1 MRDGALRRAGQR
13 EMGFAALEALI
24 ALLEAGSPT
33 PSRLPELARDDDRI
47 VTLALTFGLTPLAD
61 ATKGLCYMTAL
72 LRKRNSFDAEA
83 LGVHIRALRLFAPD
97 SPLISDMEAALVL
110 GRIAALAAHLASHLS
125 AR

>member
-24 ALLEAGSPT
+24 ALLEAGSP
-33 PSRLPELARDDDRI
+33 ARDDDRI

-83 LGVHIRALRLFAPD
+83 LGVHIRALRLLHPTAP
-97 SPLISDMEAALVL
+97 S
-110 GRIAALAAHLASHLS
+110 S
-125 AR
+125 AIWKRRWC